1 MDPMF
6 FATPDEWR
14 AWLGRHHA
22 SAEELWVGFYK
33 RGTGRP
39 SITWPESVDQAL
51 CYGWIDGV
59 RRSLGQESYA
69 IRFTPRRAGGTW
81 SKINLKRVGEL
92 EALGLMH
99 QAGRTAHAARTAA
112 KSGIYS
118 YERRDQARLAPEQE
132 RAFKRNRKAWSY
144 FQSQAPWYRRTATHW
159 VVSAKRE
166 ETRAKRLATLI
177 ADSAAGR
184 RIAQLARPT
193 RPLAPRRHGP

>member
-6 FATPDEWR
+6 FATPDAWR

-81 SKINLKRVGEL
+81 SRINLKRVGEL

>member
-1 MDPMF
+1 MDPTF
-6 FATPDEWR
+6 FATSDAWR
-14 AWLGRHHA
+14 AWLARHHA

-59 RRSLGQESYA
+59 RRSLGPESYT

-118 YERRDQARLAPEQE
+118 YERRDQARLAREQE

-144 FQSQAPWYRRTATHW
+144 FQAQAPWYRRTATHW

-193 RPLAPRRHGP
+193 GPLAPRRPGP

>member
-1 MDPMF
+1 MF